1 MAVGMD
7 SISDTRFKLHEA
19 AYFLSQ
25 MKNNVGDKTD
35 FIFNLIAFVSA
46 ARSVTYVMQ
55 SQYKKSE
62 DPFWRWYVPNVQ
74 EALAKEDDALFL
86 HSMRVK
92 FLKQKGNP
100 RQDMRQLVTKT
111 VIARYN
117 IAGAESE
124 KKEEKLPEQHSQQES
139 PSQQQQEPPPP
150 NPTMTD
156 DPDAQEPNKKYI
168 WYVEDVEDKTKS
180 TRKYVIPTCEG
191 YLQRLTGIIDECER
205 NFGQA

>member
-1 MAVGMD
+1 MD

-19 AYFLSQ
+19 AYFLEQ
-25 MKNNVGDKTD
+25 MKKNVDNRTD
-35 FIFNLIAFVSA
+35 FLFNLIAFVSA
-46 ARSVTYVMQ
+46 GMSLSYVMQ
-55 SQYKKSE
+55 FQYKKGE
-62 DPFWRWYVPNVQ
+62 DDPFWRWYVPNVR
-74 EALAKEDDALFL
+74 EALAKEEDAAFF
-86 HSMRVK
+86 HSKRVK

-100 RQDMRQLVTKT
+100 RLDVRQLVTTT

-124 KKEEKLPEQHSQQES
+124 KKEEKLPEQHSHQES
-139 PSQQQQEPPPP
+139 PSQQQEQEPPPPP

-156 DPDAQEPNKKYI
+156 DPDAEEPNKKYI
-168 WYVEDVEDKTKS
+168 WYVEAVEDKTKS

-191 YLQRLTGIIDECER
+191 YLQRLRGIVDECER